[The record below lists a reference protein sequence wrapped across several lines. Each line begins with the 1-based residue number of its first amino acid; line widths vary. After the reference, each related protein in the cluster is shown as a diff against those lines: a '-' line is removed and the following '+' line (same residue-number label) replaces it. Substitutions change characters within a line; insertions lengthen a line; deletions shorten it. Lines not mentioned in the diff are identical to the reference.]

1 MGSRRCR
8 ILVVEDDADARSL
21 LAEILQSEGYEV
33 ELAEDGLKALECL
46 KGGAFGI
53 VLTDVRMPGI
63 EGLDLLREIRKSWP
77 KLPVLLMTAFGDW
90 EMYGEALREG
100 AVDMIGKPFRRAE
113 LLKVLEHCLEG
124 MNAGSPGPPAV
135 PRG

>member
-1 MGSRRCR
+1 MGSRKCR
-8 ILVVEDDADARSL
+8 ILVVDYDADARSL
-21 LAEILQSEGYEV
+21 LSEILQSEGYDV
-33 ELAEDGLKALECL
+33 DLAENGARALERL
-46 KGGAFGI
+46 KGDAYGI

-63 EGLDLLREIRKSWP
+63 EGMDLLRAVRKSWP

-90 EMYGEALREG
+90 ELYGEALREG

-124 MNAGSPGPPAV
+124 TNAGSPGPPAV

>member
-1 MGSRRCR
+1 MASRKCR

-21 LAEILQSEGYEV
+21 LSEILQSEGYDV
-33 ELAEDGLKALECL
+33 DLAENGLKAIERLR
-46 KGGAFGI
+46 GGSYGI
-53 VLTDVRMPGI
+53 VLTDVRMPGL
-63 EGLDLLREIRKSWP
+63 EGIDLLREIRKSWP

-90 EMYGEALREG
+90 ELYGEALREG

-124 MNAGSPGPPAV
+124 TSAGSPGPPAV